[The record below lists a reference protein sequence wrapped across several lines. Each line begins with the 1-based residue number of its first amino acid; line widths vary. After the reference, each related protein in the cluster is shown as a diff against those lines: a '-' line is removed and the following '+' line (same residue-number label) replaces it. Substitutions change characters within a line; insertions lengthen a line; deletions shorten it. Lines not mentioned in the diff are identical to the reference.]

1 MRYLIRR
8 SLIVFILAI
17 LCMAGLSMTGYAEK
31 SQGGILEL
39 VGNVVVDADQVINGD
54 VQAMAG
60 SVTVHGVVNGT
71 VTAMA
76 GNVTIYGKVHGD
88 VNCTAGNVYVKK
100 DAVVEGTVTA
110 MAGKVFKDE
119 NATIKGSV
127 VEMAKAANNYH
138 SSHHTS
144 YADIMVSPRVPWFI
158 LIWGIVTGLVS
169 WLALGAILMLFFA
182 KHVQVLAV
190 AQAARPGYYFCMG
203 FVAMLLAPP
212 VMVLLALTIVGIP
225 VVILL
230 GLLLFIATI
239 FGQLGVAR
247 VIGERIIERFNIS
260 NKTEMAKVLIGIV
273 AIFLITLVPIL
284 GWLFFFVTA
293 CIGLGGALINRMGIE
308 KKGEEI

>member
-17 LCMAGLSMTGYAEK
+17 LCMTGLSLAGYAEK

-60 SVTVHGVVNGT
+60 AITVRGVVNGT

-76 GNVTIYGKVHGD
+76 GNITIFGKVNGD

-100 DAVVEGTVTA
+100 DAIVTGTVTA

-119 NATIKGSV
+119 NAVIKGTV
-127 VEMAKAANNYH
+127 VEMARAGNNAH
-138 SSHHTS
+138 SNRHGS
-144 YADIMVSPRVPWFI
+144 YADVRVSPSIPWFI
-158 LIWGIVTGLVS
+158 FIWGVITGLVS
-169 WLALGAILMLFFA
+169 WLALGAILMLFFT
-182 KHVQVLAV
+182 KHVKVLAV

-203 FVAMLLAPP
+203 FLAMLLTPP

-225 VVILL
+225 VMILL
-230 GLLLFIATI
+230 GLLIFIATI

-247 VIGERIIERFNIS
+247 VIGEKIVERFDIS

-273 AIFLITLVPIL
+273 AIFLITLIPIL

-308 KKGEEI
+308 KKGDEV